1 MQLEGVRLSW
11 ASKRRANTGWESCQW
26 VGRGA
31 VQSSPCRGLAHGV
44 QAEQQWVERGK
55 PMDPSEF
62 KTKPQRRRTLRKA
75 YTKTE
80 GIYYVF
86 FKEDRKTGQTRDPIP
101 HHYSKKKKRAQIWPQ
116 RGKTLPPTRVNAK
129 DWPRRGGNP
138 SNTNSF
144 FSFLE
149 KDTRPQRGKT
159 LPPTKRTSGHRRE
172 RHSLQQE

>member
-1 MQLEGVRLSW
+1 MQLEGIRLSW
-11 ASKRRANTGWESCQW
+11 ASKGRANTGWESCQW

-55 PMDPSEF
+55 PKDPSEF

-86 FKEDRKTGQTRDPIP
+86 FKEDQKPVTPGILSRIIIQIQ
-101 HHYSKKKKRAQIWPQ
+101 KKGA
-116 RGKTLPPTRVNAK
+116 
-129 DWPRRGGNP
+129 
-138 SNTNSF
+138 
-144 FSFLE
+144 
-149 KDTRPQRGKT
+149 
-159 LPPTKRTSGHRRE
+159 
-172 RHSLQQE
+172 

>member
-1 MQLEGVRLSW
+1 MQLEGIRLSW
-11 ASKRRANTGWESCQW
+11 ASKGRANTGWESCQW

-86 FKEDRKTGQTRDPIP
+86 FKEDQKPVTPGILSRIIIQIQ
-101 HHYSKKKKRAQIWPQ
+101 KKGA
-116 RGKTLPPTRVNAK
+116 
-129 DWPRRGGNP
+129 
-138 SNTNSF
+138 
-144 FSFLE
+144 
-149 KDTRPQRGKT
+149 
-159 LPPTKRTSGHRRE
+159 
-172 RHSLQQE
+172 